1 MGVGDD
7 AAILTSPDSSKLTIQ
22 TIDYFR
28 SFISDPYLFGKIA
41 ANHALSDLHAMNG
54 DPVSA
59 LALCVLP
66 FGKED
71 KVENDLVQVNS
82 FFLKII
88 IILKY
93 YYYHIKTKA
102 HFHLYHSYTIQ
113 MIAGACSV
121 LKKEGCS
128 LVGGHSSEGLEM

>member
-54 DPVSA
+54 DPISA

-71 KVENDLVQVNS
+71 KVENDLVQVN
-82 FFLKII
+82 
-88 IILKY
+88 Y
-93 YYYHIKTKA
+93 YYSKNMLYYYQNESSLSFIPFLHQSDDCWGLLDTQKRRVLFSRRPQLGGLRNVNMHI
-102 HFHLYHSYTIQ
+102 
-113 MIAGACSV
+113 
-121 LKKEGCS
+121 
-128 LVGGHSSEGLEM
+128 

>member
-82 FFLKII
+82 FFFKD
-88 IILKY
+88 Y
-93 YYYHIKTKA
+93 YYSKILLLSYQNESSFSFISFLH
-102 HFHLYHSYTIQ
+102 HSDD
-113 MIAGACSV
+113 CW
-121 LKKEGCS
+121 
-128 LVGGHSSEGLEM
+128 GLFGT

>member
-54 DPVSA
+54 DPISA

-71 KVENDLVQVNS
+71 KVENDLVQVN
-82 FFLKII
+82 
-88 IILKY
+88 Y
-93 YYYHIKTKA
+93 YYSKICFNTIKTKA
-102 HFHLYHSYTIQ
+102 HFHLYKSYTNQ
-113 MIAGACSV
+113 MIAGACSI